1 MLINVLMPILKS
13 RSPCIPMTRIIL
25 TFLLSLVFLT
35 TGVSQSKRRPLK
47 GKTICIDPGHGGTA
61 STDSYR
67 VGPGG
72 EREEWINLRVGLLLQ
87 KMLEKKGAKVLIT
100 RTEDKQVP
108 LPDRAKLAMDRK
120 ADLFISIH
128 HNATADTSVNFPII
142 YFHGNMSEN
151 TASVDFG
158 KELAV
163 RLVKYLH
170 RPGTPVSLVSD
181 FTIFADAGASVLRN
195 TYGTPGVLAEASFF
209 TNPSEEQ
216 RLKQADHNNREAMAY
231 AEAIIAFFAK
241 PVIAIAAKNS
251 KVPVIP
257 AFKVF
262 QEAERMT
269 PIARR
274 WRQDF
279 EEGRVFMMKK
289 DTALLRESYELFTR
303 SARSFPDSYVAGQ
316 CHQNRS
322 VLLRK
327 LGKAVQAGQ
336 EDQRFREYYVP
347 VSTSSV
353 VR

>member
-1 MLINVLMPILKS
+1 MLINGLMSILKS
-13 RSPCIPMTRIIL
+13 GSPYILMTRFIL
-25 TFLLSLVFLT
+25 TLLLSVALLT
-35 TGVSQSKRRPLK
+35 TGVCQNKRRPLK

-61 STDSYR
+61 QTDSYR
-67 VGPGG
+67 VGHGG

-108 LPDRAKLAMDRK
+108 LPDRAKLAVDHK
-120 ADLFISIH
+120 ADLFVSIH
-128 HNATADTSVNFPII
+128 HNATADSSVNFPII

-151 TASVDFG
+151 VASVDFG
-158 KELAV
+158 KELAT
-163 RLVKYLH
+163 RLAKSLH
-170 RPGTPVSLVSD
+170 RPNTPVSLVSD

-195 TYGTPGVLAEASFF
+195 TYGIPAVLAEASFF

-216 RLKQADHNNREAMAY
+216 RLKQPDHNIQEATAY
-231 AEAIIAFFAK
+231 TEAIIAFFAK
-241 PVIAIAAKNS
+241 PVAAIVAKNS

-279 EEGRVFMMKK
+279 EEGKVFMMKK

-316 CHQNRS
+316 CHQSRS

-336 EDQRFREYYVP
+336 EDQRFREYYVQ
-347 VSTSSV
+347 VSGQPI